1 MAHGRES
8 SVCQTD
14 AGAAGSSRMRC
25 SSGGGTRGGTAQGGG
40 RGARE
45 GKGEVKNGRGWIKAG
60 RMGQRR
66 EKKFR
71 SSVENVLG
79 EHHKVLLTK

>member
-1 MAHGRES
+1 MCLTGTGPRAAVGCVHGRTQRS
-8 SVCQTD
+8 
-14 AGAAGSSRMRC
+14 A
-25 SSGGGTRGGTAQGGG
+25 GGG

-45 GKGEVKNGRGWIKAG
+45 DRGEMENGREWIKKG
-60 RMGQRR
+60 GMGQRR

-71 SSVENVLG
+71 SSVENFLG

>member
-14 AGAAGSSRMRC
+14 TGAAGSFRTRC
-25 SSGGGTRGGTAQGGG
+25 SSGGRTRAGTAQRDG
-40 RGARE
+40 RGTRE
-45 GKGEVKNGRGWIKAG
+45 DKGEVKNGREWIKTG

-71 SSVENVLG
+71 SSVENFLG